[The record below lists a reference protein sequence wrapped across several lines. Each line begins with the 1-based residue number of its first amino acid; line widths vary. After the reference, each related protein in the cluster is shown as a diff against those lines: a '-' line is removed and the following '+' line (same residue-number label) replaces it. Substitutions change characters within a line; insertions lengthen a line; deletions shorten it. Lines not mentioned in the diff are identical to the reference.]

1 MKKIKLLLIVLLF
14 SGAMVQSQQVDLDRL
29 FSLRGERKFSIGD
42 RQEWTDPNYDDFDW
56 WKDL

>member
-1 MKKIKLLLIVLLF
+1 
-14 SGAMVQSQQVDLDRL
+14 MVQAQQVDLDRL
-29 FSLRGERKFSIGD
+29 FSLREGERKFSIGD